1 MKDSRKE
8 PKIAAGMTRWEPFAE
23 LAELRDRLD
32 RAFGEMAGGE
42 GRTWAPRIDVA
53 REKERIVVQAELPGI
68 KPEEVEISIEGD
80 VLTIS
85 GHHEQ
90 TEEKKERDFV
100 RRERRYGSFSR
111 SMPLPEGLDPDQI
124 EADYEDGVLEV
135 SIPVPPEEKAKKVQI
150 KPRTRE

>member
-1 MKDSRKE
+1 MAD
-8 PKIAAGMTRWEPFAE
+8 GMTRWEPFAE

-32 RAFGEMAGGE
+32 RAFGEMTGGE
-42 GRTWAPRIDVA
+42 GRAWAPRVDVV

-68 KPEEVEISIEGD
+68 KAEEVEISVEGD

-90 TEEKKERDFV
+90 TKEEKDKHVV

-111 SMPLPEGLDPDQI
+111 SMPLPSGVDPNQI
-124 EADYEDGVLEV
+124 EADFADGVLEV
-135 SIPVPPEEKAKKVQI
+135 SIPVPPEKGTKKVEI
-150 KPRTRE
+150 RPRTRE